1 MSDDKFILIKA
12 ISNVIK
18 SGMNILGVE
27 TSVLRTK
34 TPIVELLL
42 KKEEEGLTLVT

>member
-1 MSDDKFILIKA
+1 MGKDDETKRFINKHNKISNEKLVFIKV

-27 TSVLRTK
+27 TPEK
-34 TPIVELLL
+34 M
-42 KKEEEGLTLVT
+42 